1 MDDLGQD
8 FTLFAGNDVAL
19 RLVITSDGTT
29 PFDLS
34 QVQDIVWSAQPDLS
48 GAPAITKKKSVAG
61 QIDFGAEGGTG
72 TDGVCVVYIAGTDTK
87 DLSGFLFH
95 QAQVKDK
102 DGNLVTVLTGR
113 LRIGPEPAWTYSGD
127 PASSTK
133 DMVRFLIGDTDD
145 KEPLVYDPEI
155 LSAIAQRTSVYGAAA
170 MICGSLAAR
179 YAREANTSTRDMSDQ
194 LSQKSAAYRGMVKD
208 YEAKASISAGASL
221 PLKGLIAPFAS

>member
-8 FTLFAGNDVAL
+8 FTLFAGNDAAL

-34 QVQDIVWSAQPDLS
+34 QAQDIIWSAQTDLS
-48 GAPAITKKKSVAG
+48 SAPVIAKKKSVAG
-61 QIDFGAEGGTG
+61 QIDFGPEGTG
-72 TDGVCVVYIAGTDTK
+72 TDGICVVYVTGTDTK
-87 DLSGFLFH
+87 DISGFLFH

-133 DMVRFLIGDTDD
+133 DMVRFLIGDTQD
-145 KEPLVYDPEI
+145 KDPLVYDPEI
-155 LSAIAQRTSVYGAAA
+155 LSAIAQRTSAYGAAA

-194 LSQKSAAYRGMVKD
+194 LSQKSAAYRAMVKD
-208 YEAKASISAGASL
+208 YEAKASVAGGAAL
-221 PLKGLIAPFAS
+221 PLKGLIAPFA